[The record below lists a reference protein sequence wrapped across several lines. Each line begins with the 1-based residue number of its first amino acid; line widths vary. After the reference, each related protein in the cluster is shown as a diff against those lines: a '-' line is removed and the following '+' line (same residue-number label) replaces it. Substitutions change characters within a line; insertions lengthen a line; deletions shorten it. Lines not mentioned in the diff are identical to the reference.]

1 MQSNIAPLAK
11 PFEFKGTSNPIV
23 QVILIHGFTASPTE
37 VKPLG
42 EFLFKKSNESIL
54 IRSLLLPGH
63 GVAGPEGFK
72 ALDNVTLADWKQ
84 FITTKIES
92 FANEYS
98 CPVIVAGLSM
108 GAVLTI
114 YFLHSITQDQ
124 KYLAGIL
131 LSPALSISNRLFPYV
146 KYLKY
151 IKGYTYKGKDSEL
164 FFKQHNL
171 FSYPSRSLKASDEFR
186 KLLKEIKPL
195 IKDIKKPI
203 LSYTA
208 EGDDSVNIDITN
220 SLLQKNSN
228 IIIKKMP
235 KMGHIITVYPESET
249 MFNEIY
255 AWIMNLPALQ
265 EKSLLNREI

>member
-1 MQSNIAPLAK
+1 MLIMESSIAPLAK
-11 PFEFKGTSNPIV
+11 PFEFKGTSNPIL

-42 EFLFKKSNESIL
+42 EYLFKKSNETIL

-63 GVAGPEGFK
+63 GVDGLDGYK
-72 ALDNVTLADWKQ
+72 ALDNVTLVDWKEYVK
-84 FITTKIES
+84 TTLET

-98 CPVIVAGLSM
+98 CPVIVVGLSM

-114 YFLHSITQDQ
+114 QFLHSSFEDP
-124 KYLAGIL
+124 KYTAGIL
-131 LSPALSISNRLFPYV
+131 LSPALSISSTLFPYV

-151 IKGYTYKGKDSEL
+151 LMKYTSKGKDSEL
-164 FFKQHNL
+164 FFQKHHL
-171 FSYPSRSLKASDEFR
+171 FSYPKRSLRASDELR
-186 KLLKEIKPL
+186 KLINETKPL
-195 IKDIKKPI
+195 IKDITKPI

-208 EGDDSVNIDITN
+208 EGDDSVNIEKTN
-220 SLLQKNSN
+220 KFLETNTN

-255 AWIMNLPALQ
+255 TWIMNLPAMQ
-265 EKSLLNREI
+265 EK